1 MSNKPRVAERDRTLM
16 IPIADM
22 GGQVAVSTNA
32 LFVGPGEPGPEDDWQ
47 IPPESLDGTP
57 SETIATTEAA
67 QPTQDKPHRRGRE
80 GQ

>member
-1 MSNKPRVAERDRTLM
+1 MSNKPRVAERDHTLM

-47 IPPESLDGTP
+47 LPPESLDGA
-57 SETIATTEAA
+57 SGETVATTEAA
-67 QPTQDKPHRRGRE
+67 QPTEDKPHRRGRE
-80 GQ
+80 RQ